1 MNTPAPPAFSST
13 CIDVPIGDIL
23 PLRQLGPQVRK
34 SIKYRQIASSLAE
47 VGLIEPL
54 VVYPNGKKQY
64 LLLDGHLRLD
74 LLLQLGVPTVRC
86 LIATD
91 DEAYTYNKRV
101 NRLAPIQEHYM
112 ILKALEHGVEESRI
126 AKTLNVDIGTI
137 KKKRDLLDGIC
148 AEAADLL
155 KDQSVT
161 IATFQVLRRM
171 KPVRQVALA
180 ELMLAARNYSIR
192 YARLLLAG
200 TPANLLIDPDKPRAA
215 NGLSQDQQRAI
226 EQEMDAVLRD
236 LKAVEANYG
245 EDVVT
250 LTVSSRYLAHLLAN
264 TRVQRY
270 LKKNY
275 SELFAELQ
283 SLLAT
288 LQAEKSPRPPEPITS
303 AVTGLRRT

>member
-1 MNTPAPPAFSST
+1 MSKPAPPAFSST
-13 CIDVPIGDIL
+13 CIDLPIADIL
-23 PLRQLGPQVRK
+23 PLRQFAPHVRK
-34 SIKYRQIASSLAE
+34 SIKYRQIAASLAE

-74 LLLQLGVPTVRC
+74 LLRQLGVATVRC

-112 ILKALEHGVEESRI
+112 ILKALQHGVAESRI
-126 AKTLNVDIGTI
+126 AKTLNVDVGII
-137 KKKRDLLDGIC
+137 KQKRDLLDGIC
-148 AEAADLL
+148 VEAADLL

-161 IATFQVLRRM
+161 IATFQVLRKM
-171 KPVRQVALA
+171 KPIRQVAAA
-180 ELMLAARNYSIR
+180 ELMIAARNYSIR

-200 TPANLLIDPDKPRAA
+200 TSDNLLMDPDKTRTAT
-215 NGLSQDQQRAI
+215 GLSQDQQRTI

-250 LTVSSRYLAHLLAN
+250 LTVSSRYLANLLAN
-264 TRVQRY
+264 ARVQRY
-270 LKKNY
+270 LNKNY
-275 SELFAELQ
+275 AELFAELQ
-283 SLLAT
+283 SLLVA
-288 LQAEKSPRPPEPITS
+288 LQTEKSPRLEVPDTS
-303 AVTGLRRT
+303 D

>member
-1 MNTPAPPAFSST
+1 MSTPALPAFSST
-13 CIDVPIGDIL
+13 CIDVPIADIL
-23 PLRQLGPQVRK
+23 PLRQLVPHLRK

-54 VVYPNGKKQY
+54 VVYQNGKKQY

-74 LLLQLGVPTVRC
+74 LLRQLGVATVRC

-112 ILKALEHGVEESRI
+112 ILKALQHGVAEARI
-126 AKTLNVDIGTI
+126 AKTLNVDVGVI
-137 KKKRDLLDGIC
+137 KQKRDLLDGIC
-148 AEAADLL
+148 SEAAHLL

-161 IATFQVLRRM
+161 IATFQVLRKM
-171 KPVRQVALA
+171 KPIRQVAAA
-180 ELMLAARNYSIR
+180 ELMIAARNYSIR

-200 TPANLLIDPDKPRAA
+200 TSENLLMEPDKPRTA

-250 LTVSSRYLAHLLAN
+250 LTVSSRYLANLLAN
-264 TRVQRY
+264 ARVQRY
-270 LKKNY
+270 LNKNY
-275 SELFAELQ
+275 AELFAELQ
-283 SLLAT
+283 SLLAA
-288 LQAEKSPRPPEPITS
+288 LQTEKSPRP
-303 AVTGLRRT
+303 AVPDISD